1 MRRVLMLAGI
11 AAIGMTAA
19 FAQGD
24 AVAQRKQAMKDI
36 GAAIGPLGKMM
47 RGEDKF
53 DLAIVQASLKVFS
66 DKAPAAAKLFP
77 AGSGAGDTKALPAVW
92 TDNAKFQG
100 IFTKFEADA
109 KTAAAAIKDEAS
121 FKAEFGKV
129 AGNCGA
135 CHNDFRAK

>member
-1 MRRVLMLAGI
+1 MRRVLMVAGI

-24 AVAQRKQAMKDI
+24 VLAQRKQAMKDI

-47 RGEDKF
+47 RGEEKF
-53 DLAIVQASLKVFS
+53 DLAVVQASLKTFQE
-66 DKAPAAAKLFP
+66 KGAASSKLFP
-77 AGSGAGDTKALPAVW
+77 AGSGSGDTKALPAIW
-92 TDNAKFQG
+92 TDNAKFQA
-100 IFTKFEADA
+100 IFTKMDADVKA
-109 KTAAAAIKDEAS
+109 AAAAIKDEAS